1 MKLINFLNKLIK
13 KDGFMLIDADKNQY
27 IIGKPEK
34 KDPIK
39 LKILDK
45 NLHHKLLL
53 HPDLY
58 FGEAYTNGSVLIENG
73 SLTEFLE
80 IILKNVGRG
89 EINFYSRALNQI
101 KGFYRSLTNF
111 NLIKKS
117 KQNVAHHYDIS
128 EKLYDLFL
136 DKNRQYSCAY
146 FKNETDS
153 LETAQNNKIQHIIK
167 KLNIKP
173 NQKVLDIGCGW
184 GSLAIDI
191 AKSAN
196 CEVTGIT
203 LSENQ
208 FNYCKKKAKELN
220 LENQLDFKLID
231 YRELNEKFDRIVSVG
246 MFEHVGRKF
255 YRKFFSQ
262 VEKLLKDDGVSLIH
276 TIGSVNPPRDPHPWI
291 TKYIF
296 PGGYTPSLSEVS
308 PHIEKSGLIVSDI
321 EVLRLHYMHTLR
333 HWKENCLKNKEKI
346 IEMFDERFFRMWEF
360 YLAGCEMAF
369 KWGDQVVY
377 QFQLTKN
384 YSSAPVTRD
393 YIYQ

>member
-1 MKLINFLNKLIK
+1 MQLARFLNNVFK
-13 KDGFMLIDADKNQY
+13 KDGFILVDANSKSY
-27 IIGKPEK
+27 IIGNPKSEN
-34 KDPIK
+34 PIK
-39 LKILDK
+39 VKILNK
-45 NLHHKLLL
+45 NLHYKLLF

-58 FGEAYTNGSVLIENG
+58 FGEAYTDGEITIENG
-73 SLTEFLE
+73 TLT
-80 IILKNVGRG
+80 
-89 EINFYSRALNQI
+89 
-101 KGFYRSLTNF
+101 
-111 NLIKKS
+111 
-117 KQNVAHHYDIS
+117 
-128 EKLYDLFL
+128 
-136 DKNRQYSCAY
+136 Y
-146 FKNETDS
+146 FKNETDT

-208 FNYCKKKAKELN
+208 FNYCKKRAKELN
-220 LENQLDFKLID
+220 LENQLNFKLMD

-255 YRKFFSQ
+255 YKKFFSQ

-296 PGGYTPSLSEVS
+296 PGGYTPSLSEVTT
-308 PHIEKSGLIVSDI
+308 PIEKAGLIVADI
-321 EVLRLHYMHTLR
+321 EVLRLHYSHTLR
-333 HWKENCLKNKEKI
+333 HWKENCIRNKDKI
-346 IEMFDERFFRMWEF
+346 IQMFDERFFRMWEF

-384 YSSAPVTRD
+384 YSSTPVTRD